1 MFIFKDTKKRANH
14 LAPWT
19 SNEGVTYYRIP
30 LELLEE
36 IPEPTP
42 PEDYSEDY
50 YYRTEQDDAPYV
62 VYTKKSDEQINQI
75 RLNRAKTDRARLVDE
90 ITVTTTSGNVF
101 DGNELAQNRMARAL
115 LGMNE
120 TDTMSWVLA
129 DNSIVAVTQAE
140 LKEALRLSG
149 EAMAALWVKPYIPE

>member
-1 MFIFKDTKKRANH
+1 MRELHIIEFRQNFQKKFRNPH
-14 LAPWT
+14 HQKIILK
-19 SNEGVTYYRIP
+19 I
-30 LELLEE
+30 
-36 IPEPTP
+36 II
-42 PEDYSEDY
+42 
-50 YYRTEQDDAPYV
+50 TEQDDAPYV